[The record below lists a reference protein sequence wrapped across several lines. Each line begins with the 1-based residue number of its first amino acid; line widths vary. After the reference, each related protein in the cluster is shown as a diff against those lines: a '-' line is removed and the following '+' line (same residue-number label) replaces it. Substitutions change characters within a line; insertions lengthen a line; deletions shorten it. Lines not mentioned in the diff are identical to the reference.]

1 MSKSQ
6 EQTMD
11 SNTLQHLND
20 ERETYNAKLKN
31 WKIREELQEEDK
43 KTCSLLK
50 HLFHMAMELRFIHTL
65 KNREAMMDYLNKRG
79 DPDWTADYIW
89 RLAST
94 NKIDWVKGS
103 SDPTEYETYKAEM
116 NEALAN
122 YVCPDN

>member
-6 EQTMD
+6 AQTTD
-11 SNTLQHLND
+11 NNTHQHLME
-20 ERETYNAKLKN
+20 EREKYNAKLKS
-31 WKIREELQEEDK
+31 WKTREE
-43 KTCSLLK
+43 KTCREMK
-50 HLFHMAMELRFIHTL
+50 HLFYMAMELQFIHTL
-65 KNREAMMDYLNKRG
+65 KNREAMMYYLNTKG

-103 SDPTEYETYKAEM
+103 SDPTEYETYKADM
-116 NEALAN
+116 NEALAK